1 MMHLSF
7 SVLTI
12 SLILYNRPRCQ
23 LRDCM
28 GHQDLKRKFK
38 KVNFRYSINLYTK
51 EMGGGKYFLEKGES
65 SKISVK

>member
-1 MMHLSF
+1 
-7 SVLTI
+7 
-12 SLILYNRPRCQ
+12 
-23 LRDCM
+23 M